1 LVIGHFRVWPV
12 TFLNLS
18 LLAGLGLIA
27 VPIVLHLIMR
37 RQPKQFEFPALRF
50 VKRRQ
55 FANTQ
60 RLQLRHWLL
69 LALRCAALAMAA
81 FALARPSVASA
92 AVGSWLVAG
101 GLAIAALFVVVLWLV
116 ALTRDLSRLW
126 AIGLISL
133 AGLLLMGS
141 GVFAFAAWRGGNGVL
156 IGDAEAP
163 VAAAIIVD
171 TAPRMQYR
179 HDNHTRLEVAQETA
193 DWLMQQ
199 LPAESEV
206 AVIDTASSQNA
217 FAVDL
222 AAAAKSARRLQIGS
236 LARPLP
242 EVLDRANT
250 LLKQSEK
257 QRREI
262 YVLTDLT
269 SSAWSV
275 EQAQAWSQ
283 RWADSAKDVTVYV
296 IDVGIDDVKNAGLA
310 ELRLSG
316 EALPRGAE
324 LTIETSVNSRGL
336 AEPRTLEVSFDVP
349 DPTLPVI
356 NNDKLVLPKTIVRG
370 NETVQLESGQAA
382 PARFKLPVM
391 PPGVHH
397 GRVRILG
404 EDGLPLDD
412 IRYFTVE
419 IEEPRPVLIA
429 AGPNSNA
436 RDFAEAIAPEAL
448 RDRGETRFTGDVIAQ
463 TDLATVELNK
473 YEAVCILDPEPLSP
487 DIWNRLNNYVRSG
500 KGLAIFLGPHAE
512 PIDSF
517 NEPAVREILGGRL
530 GGRLKQPARMAAG
543 EGFLAPSSL
552 NHPIFALYRGMSTSV
567 PWDRF
572 PVYYYWPLDQLA
584 GDTRVVAAYSDRKPA
599 IAETSLG
606 SGRVLLFTTPA
617 AEPPQRPGQGQS
629 WNELW
634 SGEDAWPW
642 FVLINESLRYVA
654 RLGEGRLNY
663 LAGETVVLQ
672 NDEQRHPASYQAFT
686 PNGEVQTIAAR
697 DDMVTIRFNDR
708 PGTYRLRGN
717 ADGPVVRGFSSNL
730 PTSATDLARLPAPEL
745 DALLRKDRYQL
756 ARNREEIHRVVG
768 QQRVGQEMYPYVVLL
783 LAAALAL
790 EQVLA
795 NRFYRGEREDAGEAG
810 PSWLP
815 RSWVERLGWKGT

>member
-1 LVIGHFRVWPV
+1 M

-18 LLAGLGLIA
+18 LLAGVGLIA
-27 VPIVLHLIMR
+27 IPIVLHLIMR

-69 LALRCAALAMAA
+69 LALRCAAVAMAA
-81 FALARPSVASA
+81 LALARPSVATA
-92 AVGSWLVAG
+92 ALGSWLVAG
-101 GLAIAALFVVVLWLV
+101 GLALAALFVVVLWLV
-116 ALTRDLSRLW
+116 ALSRDLSRLW
-126 AIGLISL
+126 AIGLLSL
-133 AGLLLMGS
+133 AGLVLLGS
-141 GVFAFAAWRGGNGVL
+141 GVFAFSAWRGASGAL
-156 IGDAEAP
+156 LGDEEAP
-163 VAAAIIVD
+163 VAAAIILD
-171 TAPRMQYR
+171 TAPHMQYR

-193 DWLMQQ
+193 DWLIQQ
-199 LPAESEV
+199 LPADSEV
-206 AVIDTASSQNA
+206 AIVDTSSSQSA

-222 AAAAKSARRLQIGS
+222 AAASKSAKRFQIGA

-242 EVLDRANT
+242 EVLDRALG

-262 YVLTDLT
+262 YVLSDLT
-269 SSAWSV
+269 SAAWSV
-275 EQAQAWSQ
+275 EQAQSWSQ
-283 RWADSAKDVTVYV
+283 RWAEAAKEVAVYV
-296 IDVGIDDVKNAGLA
+296 VDVGIDDVKNASLA

-324 LTIETSVNSRGL
+324 LSIETSVGSRGL
-336 AEPRTLEVSFDVP
+336 SEPRTLEVSFDVP

-356 NNDKLVLPKTIVRG
+356 ENDKLVLPKTIVRDSEG
-370 NETVQLESGQAA
+370 VQLESGQSA

-397 GRVRILG
+397 GSVRILG

-412 IRYFTVE
+412 VRYFTVE

-429 AGPNSNA
+429 AGPNSGA
-436 RDFAEAIAPEAL
+436 REFAEAIAPQAL
-448 RDRGETRFTGDVIAQ
+448 RDRGETRFSGDVIAQ
-463 TDLATVELNK
+463 ADLATVELDK

-487 DIWNRLNNYVRSG
+487 DVWNRLNNYVRSG
-500 KGLAIFLGPHAE
+500 KGLAIFLGSHAE
-512 PIDSF
+512 PIDAF
-517 NEPAVREILGGRL
+517 NEPAVRELLGGRL
-530 GGRLKQPARMAAG
+530 GGPLKQPARTPG
-543 EGFLAPSSL
+543 DVFLAPSSL

-584 GDTRVVAAYSDRKPA
+584 GDTRVVATFSDRKPA
-599 IAETSLG
+599 IVETSLG

-617 AEPPQRPGQGQS
+617 AEPPQRPNQRQS

-672 NDEQRHPASYQAFT
+672 NDAQRHPQTYQAFT
-686 PNGEVQTIAAR
+686 PNGEVQTVAAR
-697 DDMVTIRFNDR
+697 DDAVTIRFNDR

-730 PTSATDLARLPAPEL
+730 PPTATDLARLPVTEL
-745 DALLRKDRYQL
+745 DELLGEDRYQL

-768 QQRVGQEMYPYVVLL
+768 QQRVGQEMYPYVILL

-790 EQVLA
+790 EQLLA
-795 NRFYRGEREDAGEAG
+795 NRFYRGEREEAAEESRW
-810 PSWLP
+810 SWLP
-815 RSWVERLGWKGT
+815 RTWVERLGWKGM

>member
-1 LVIGHFRVWPV
+1 M

-18 LLAGLGLIA
+18 LLAGFGLIT

-60 RLQLRHWLL
+60 RLQLRHLLL

-81 FALARPSVASA
+81 FALTRPSVASA
-92 AVGSWLVAG
+92 TIGSWLVAG
-101 GLAIAALFVVVLWLV
+101 GLAIAALFVIVLWLV

-133 AGLLLMGS
+133 AGLLLVGS
-141 GVFAFAAWRGGNGVL
+141 GVFAFSAWRGGNGAL

-163 VAAAIIVD
+163 VAAAIIID

-193 DWLMQQ
+193 DWLLQQ

-242 EVLDRANT
+242 EVLDRANL

-262 YVLTDLT
+262 YVLTDLS
-269 SSAWSV
+269 SSAWSI

-283 RWADSAKDVTVYV
+283 RWAEAAKDVTVYV
-296 IDVGIDDVKNAGLA
+296 VDVGIDEVKNAGLA

-324 LTIETSVNSRGL
+324 LTIETSVISRGL

-356 NNDKLVLPKTIVRG
+356 NNDELVLPKTIVRSS
-370 NETVQLESGQAA
+370 EAVQLDSGQAA

-397 GRVRILG
+397 GSVRILG

-429 AGPNSNA
+429 AGPDSNA
-436 RDFAEAIAPEAL
+436 RNFAEAIAPEAL
-448 RDRGETRFTGDVIAQ
+448 RDRGETRFSGDVIAQ
-463 TDLATVELNK
+463 ADLAMVELDK
-473 YEAVCILDPEPLSP
+473 YEAVCILDPGPLSP
-487 DIWNRLNNYVRSG
+487 DVWNRLNNYVRSG
-500 KGLAIFLGPHAE
+500 KGLAIFLGPHAD

-530 GGRLKQPARMAAG
+530 GGRLKQPARSPG
-543 EGFLAPSSL
+543 DVFLEPSSL

-567 PWDRF
+567 PWDHF

-584 GDTRVVAAYSDRKPA
+584 GDTRIVATFSDRKPA

-617 AEPPQRPGQGQS
+617 SEPLQRPGERPV

-642 FVLINESLRYVA
+642 FVLVNESLRYVA

-672 NDEQRHPASYQAFT
+672 NDAQRHPQAYQAFT
-686 PNGEVQTIAAR
+686 PNGEVQTVPAR
-697 DDMVTIRFNDR
+697 DDAVTIRFNDR

-717 ADGPVVRGFSSNL
+717 AAGPVVRGFSSNL
-730 PTSATDLARLPAPEL
+730 PSGATDLARLPAAEL
-745 DALLRKDRYQL
+745 DGILGKDRYQL

-768 QQRVGQEMYPYVVLL
+768 QQRVGQEMYPYIVLL

-795 NRFYRGEREDAGEAG
+795 NRFYRGEREEAEE
-810 PSWLP
+810 PRSSWLP

>member
-1 LVIGHFRVWPV
+1 M

-18 LLAGLGLIA
+18 LLAGIGLIA

-55 FANTQ
+55 LANTQ

-69 LALRCAALAMAA
+69 LALRCAAVAMAA
-81 FALARPSVASA
+81 LALARPSVATA
-92 AVGSWLVAG
+92 ALGSWLVAG
-101 GLAIAALFVVVLWLV
+101 GLALAALFVVVLWLV
-116 ALTRDLSRLW
+116 ALSRDLSRLW
-126 AIGLISL
+126 AIGLLSL
-133 AGLLLMGS
+133 AGLLLVGS
-141 GVFAFAAWRGGNGVL
+141 GVFAFNAWRGASGAL
-156 IGDAEAP
+156 LGDEEAP

-171 TAPRMQYR
+171 TAPHMQYR

-193 DWLMQQ
+193 DWLIQQ
-199 LPAESEV
+199 LPADSEV
-206 AVIDTASSQNA
+206 AIVDTSSSQSA

-222 AAAAKSARRLQIGS
+222 AAASKSAKRLQIGA
-236 LARPLP
+236 LAQPLP
-242 EVLDRANT
+242 EVLDRAHA

-262 YVLTDLT
+262 YVLSDLT
-269 SSAWSV
+269 KSAWSA
-275 EQAQAWSQ
+275 EQAQV
-283 RWADSAKDVTVYV
+283 WAQHWAEVAKDVAVYIV
-296 IDVGIDDVKNAGLA
+296 DVGIDDVKNAGLA

-324 LTIETSVNSRGL
+324 LAVETSVGSRGL
-336 AEPRTLEVSFDVP
+336 SEPRTLEVSFDVP

-370 NETVQLESGQAA
+370 SETMQLESGQNA

-397 GRVRILG
+397 GSVRILG

-412 IRYFTVE
+412 VRYFTVE

-436 RDFAEAIAPEAL
+436 RDFAEAIAPQAL
-448 RDRGETRFTGDVIAQ
+448 RDRGETRFSSDVIAQ
-463 TDLATVELNK
+463 SDLASVELDK
-473 YEAVCILDPEPLSP
+473 YEAVCVLDPEPISP
-487 DIWNRLNNYVRSG
+487 DVWNRLNNYVRSG

-512 PIDSF
+512 PIDAF
-517 NEPAVREILGGRL
+517 NEPAVRELLGGRL
-530 GGRLKQPARMAAG
+530 GGPLKQPASTPG
-543 EGFLAPSSL
+543 DVFLAPSSL
-552 NHPIFALYRGMSTSV
+552 NHPVFALYRGMSTSV

-572 PVYYYWPLDQLA
+572 PVFHYWPLDRLG
-584 GDTRVVAAYSDRKPA
+584 GDTRVVATFSDRKPA
-599 IAETSLG
+599 IVETSLG

-617 AEPPQRPGQGQS
+617 AEPLQPKGRPC

-654 RLGEGRLNY
+654 RLGEGKLNY
-663 LAGETVVLQ
+663 FAGETVILQ
-672 NDEQRHPASYQAFT
+672 NDAQRHPQSYQAFM
-686 PNGEVQTIAAR
+686 PNGEVQTVAGR
-697 DDMVTIRFNDR
+697 DDAVTIRFNER

-717 ADGPVVRGFSSNL
+717 AAGPVVRGFSSNL
-730 PTSATDLARLPAPEL
+730 SPGATDLTRLPVNDL
-745 DALLRKDRYQL
+745 DALLGRDRYQL
-756 ARNREEIHRVVG
+756 ARNREEIHRVIG
-768 QQRVGQEMYPYVVLL
+768 QQRVGQEMYPYVILL

-790 EQVLA
+790 EQLLA
-795 NRFYRGEREDAGEAG
+795 NRFYRGEREEQAEESRW
-810 PSWLP
+810 SWLP
-815 RSWVERLGWKGT
+815 RTWVERLGWKGT

>member
-1 LVIGHFRVWPV
+1 M

-18 LLAGLGLIA
+18 LLAGVGLIA

-55 FANTQ
+55 LANTQ

-69 LALRCAALAMAA
+69 LALRCAAVAMAA
-81 FALARPSVASA
+81 LALARPSVATA
-92 AVGSWLVAG
+92 ALGSWLIAG
-101 GLAIAALFVVVLWLV
+101 GLALAALFAIVLWLV
-116 ALTRDLSRLW
+116 ALSRDLSRLW
-126 AIGLISL
+126 GMGLIAL
-133 AGLLLMGS
+133 AGLLLLGS
-141 GVFAFAAWRGGNGVL
+141 GAFAFNAWRGASGAL
-156 IGDAEAP
+156 LGDEEAP

-171 TAPRMQYR
+171 TAPHMQYR

-193 DWLMQQ
+193 DWLIQQ
-199 LPAESEV
+199 LPADSEV
-206 AVIDTASSQNA
+206 AIVDTSSSQSA

-222 AAAAKSARRLQIGS
+222 AAASKAAKRLQIGA

-242 EVLDRANT
+242 EVLDRASG
-250 LLKQSEK
+250 LLKQSDK
-257 QRREI
+257 RREI
-262 YVLTDLT
+262 YVLSDLT

-275 EQAQAWSQ
+275 EQAQVWSQ
-283 RWADSAKDVTVYV
+283 RWAEAAKDVAVYV
-296 IDVGIDDVKNAGLA
+296 VDVGLDDVKNAGLT

-324 LTIETSVNSRGL
+324 LAIEASVGSRGL
-336 AEPRTLEVSFDVP
+336 KESRTLEVSFDVP

-356 NNDKLVLPKTIVRG
+356 NNDKLVLPKTIVRDS
-370 NETVQLESGQAA
+370 ETIQLDSGQAA

-397 GRVRILG
+397 GSVRILG

-412 IRYFTVE
+412 VRYFTVE

-436 RDFAEAIAPEAL
+436 RDFAEAIAPQSL
-448 RDRGETRFTGDVIAQ
+448 RDRGETRFTGDVIAL
-463 TDLATVELNK
+463 TDLATVELNR

-487 DIWNRLNNYVRSG
+487 DVWNRLSNYVRTG

-512 PIDSF
+512 PIDAF
-517 NEPAVREILGGRL
+517 NEPAVRELLGGRI
-530 GGRLKQPARMAAG
+530 GGRLKQPARTPG
-543 EGFLAPSSL
+543 DVFLAPSSL

-572 PVYYYWPLDQLA
+572 PVYHYWPLDRLA
-584 GDTRVVAAYSDRKPA
+584 DDTRVVATFSDRKPA
-599 IAETSLG
+599 IVETSLG
-606 SGRVLLFTTPA
+606 TGRVLLFTTPA
-617 AEPPQRPGQGQS
+617 AEPLQSKDRRPC

-654 RLGEGRLNY
+654 RLGEGKLNY
-663 LAGETVVLQ
+663 VAGETVVLQ
-672 NDEQRHPASYQAFT
+672 NDTQRHPTSYQAFT
-686 PNGEVQTIAAR
+686 PNGEVQTVPAR
-697 DDMVTIRFNDR
+697 DDAVTVRFNDR

-717 ADGPVVRGFSSNL
+717 AAGPVVRGFSSNL
-730 PTSATDLARLPAPEL
+730 PPAATDLTRVPPGEL
-745 DALLRKDRYQL
+745 DALLGKDRYQL
-756 ARNREEIHRVVG
+756 ARSREEIHRVVG
-768 QQRVGQEMYPYVVLL
+768 QQRGGQEMFPYVILL

-795 NRFYRGEREDAGEAG
+795 NRFYRGERDEQAEESRW
-810 PSWLP
+810 SWLP
-815 RSWVERLGWKGT
+815 RTWVERLGWKGT

>member
-1 LVIGHFRVWPV
+1 M

-18 LLAGLGLIA
+18 LLAGVGLIA

-55 FANTQ
+55 LANTQ

-69 LALRCAALAMAA
+69 LALRCAAVAMAA
-81 FALARPSVASA
+81 LALARPSVATA
-92 AVGSWLVAG
+92 ALGSWLIAG
-101 GLAIAALFVVVLWLV
+101 GLALAALFAIVLWLV
-116 ALTRDLSRLW
+116 ALSRDLSRLW
-126 AIGLISL
+126 GMGLIAL
-133 AGLLLMGS
+133 AGLLLLGS
-141 GVFAFAAWRGGNGVL
+141 GAFAFNAWRGASGAL
-156 IGDAEAP
+156 LGDEEAP

-171 TAPRMQYR
+171 TAPHMQYR

-193 DWLMQQ
+193 DWLIQQ
-199 LPAESEV
+199 LPADSEV
-206 AVIDTASSQNA
+206 AIVDTSSSQSA

-222 AAAAKSARRLQIGS
+222 AAASKAAKRLQIGA

-242 EVLDRANT
+242 EVLDRASG

-257 QRREI
+257 RREI
-262 YVLTDLT
+262 YVLSDLT
-269 SSAWSV
+269 SSAWSM
-275 EQAQAWSQ
+275 EQAQVWSQ
-283 RWADSAKDVTVYV
+283 RWAEAAKDVAVYV
-296 IDVGIDDVKNAGLA
+296 VDVGLDDVKNAGLT

-324 LTIETSVNSRGL
+324 LAIEASVGSRGL
-336 AEPRTLEVSFDVP
+336 KESRTLEVSFDVP

-356 NNDKLVLPKTIVRG
+356 NNDKLVLPKTIVRDS
-370 NETVQLESGQAA
+370 ETVQLDSAQAA

-397 GRVRILG
+397 GSVRILG

-412 IRYFTVE
+412 VRYFTVE

-436 RDFAEAIAPEAL
+436 RDFAEAIAPQTL
-448 RDRGETRFTGDVIAQ
+448 RDRGETRFTGDVIAL

-487 DIWNRLNNYVRSG
+487 DVWNRLNNYVRTG

-512 PIDSF
+512 PIDAF
-517 NEPAVREILGGRL
+517 NEPAVQELLGGRL
-530 GGRLKQPARMAAG
+530 GGPLKQPASTPG
-543 EGFLAPSSL
+543 DVFLAPSSL
-552 NHPIFALYRGMSTSV
+552 NHPIFALYRGMNTSV

-572 PVYYYWPLDQLA
+572 PVYHYWPLDRLA
-584 GDTRVVAAYSDRKPA
+584 GDTRVVATFSDRKPA
-599 IAETSLG
+599 IVETSLG
-606 SGRVLLFTTPA
+606 TGRVLLFTTPA
-617 AEPPQRPGQGQS
+617 NEPPQRPRQPPV

-642 FVLINESLRYVA
+642 FVLVNESLRYVA
-654 RLGEGRLNY
+654 RLGEGKLNY
-663 LAGETVVLQ
+663 VSGETVVLQ
-672 NDEQRHPASYQAFT
+672 NDTQRHPISYQAFT
-686 PNGEVQTIAAR
+686 PNGEVQTVPAR
-697 DDMVTIRFNDR
+697 DDAVTVRFNDR

-717 ADGPVVRGFSSNL
+717 AAGPVVRGFSSNL
-730 PTSATDLARLPAPEL
+730 PASATDLTRVPAGEL
-745 DALLRKDRYQL
+745 DALLGKDRYQL
-756 ARNREEIHRVVG
+756 ARSREEIHRVVG
-768 QQRVGQEMYPYVVLL
+768 QQRVGQEMYPYVILL

-795 NRFYRGEREDAGEAG
+795 NRFYRGERDEQAEESRR
-810 PSWLP
+810 SWLP
-815 RSWVERLGWKGT
+815 RTWVERLGWKGT